1 MTSNDNEPIRASVQC
16 ECCKDLVHGVDE
28 HHGLC
33 FGCEIIQSF
42 AAMIEERTGLSRDEA
57 VDLAYDL
64 STHVRSRILE
74 LGMDVT
80 PAERATFFEDV
91 ARGMVRVAGNN

>member
-1 MTSNDNEPIRASVQC
+1 VQC
-16 ECCKDLVHGVDE
+16 DCCKDLVNSVEED
-28 HHGLC
+28 GLC

-42 AAMIEERTGLSRDEA
+42 ASMIEERTDLSRDDA
-57 VDLAYDL
+57 VDLACDL
-64 STHVRSRILE
+64 ATHIRSRILE

-91 ARGMVRVAGNN
+91 ARGMVRVAGNH